1 MYRVDENRMQQTDR
15 LDLLAA
21 RDAVSRLDRSAD
33 FTTAQAA
40 LTDLAMAI
48 GMPLLAWSP
57 DVSRPDFN
65 PHMDAFFR
73 SQGWPDEVMGLWW
86 DRNVMLK
93 SPIYIRC
100 RLRSAPFTTGDL
112 DRVPARLPELRQI
125 ARSMQDMGVRSLIT
139 TPVRLPRGR
148 IAMVTWGGPLSSA
161 EAGQVLAETRTEL
174 LAAGYHFMHAFEA
187 ATGGLRS
194 SEEELSRLTPREWE
208 CLRMTAQGCR
218 EEEAAAM
225 IGLAPTTVRYHL
237 DNVVR
242 KLGASNRTHA
252 VALAAQLGLLGPIS

>member
-1 MYRVDENRMQQTDR
+1 MRRVGENRMQPIDG
-15 LDLLAA
+15 LDLSAV
-21 RDAVSRLDRSAD
+21 RDAVGRLDRSAD
-33 FTTAQAA
+33 FTSAQTA
-40 LTDLAMAI
+40 LTTLAAAI

-57 DVSRPDFN
+57 DVSRPGFD

-73 SQGWPDEVMGLWW
+73 AQGWPDAVMGLWW
-86 DRNVMLK
+86 NRNVMLK

-100 RLRSAPFTTGDL
+100 RLRSAPFVTGEL
-112 DRVPARLPELRQI
+112 DKVPARLPELRQI
-125 ARSMQDMGVRSLIT
+125 ARSMQDMGVMSLIT

-148 IAMVTWGGPLSSA
+148 IAMVTWGGALSSA
-161 EAGQVLAETRTEL
+161 EAGRVLAGARTEL
-174 LAAGYHFMHAFEA
+174 LAAGYHFMHAFDR